1 MFPRWI
7 GSLCALRCP
16 EPRTHRTRSRPVAV
30 ALDTVLNMNTGGLGT
45 TITFVLA
52 ALLWFFYLVPSLR
65 RKREY
70 EATERNATRLAQTL
84 RVLSQTVETPH
95 EVVADLT
102 SREVRARQR
111 ELQRIERERELRVRS
126 EVRGYNVG
134 IAQRRRRTKLS
145 ATIVGLTSIVTGTV
159 LAVQGLWVGVV
170 VAAVF
175 TGLALAALVAL
186 NRTAHVVRASAPES
200 NWEQF
205 AEETGRWTPNR
216 MPPVRTPAERQPAGA
231 GLIVTAQVEA
241 DVAAKAAAEAI
252 ARQAAAA
259 ALAAAAA
266 QPNPAAVDDRFAA
279 MPPIGERE
287 LQADTV
293 LDISAALRARRSS

>member
-1 MFPRWI
+1 
-7 GSLCALRCP
+7 
-16 EPRTHRTRSRPVAV
+16 
-30 ALDTVLNMNTGGLGT
+30 MNTGGLGT

-52 ALLWFFYLVPSLR
+52 AVLWFFYLVPSLR

-102 SREVRARQR
+102 SRDVRARQR
-111 ELQRIERERELRVRS
+111 ELQRVERERELRVRS

-134 IAQRRRRTKLS
+134 IAQRRRRTKLT
-145 ATIVGLTSIVTGTV
+145 ATMLGLVSIVTGTV
-159 LAVQGLWVGVV
+159 LAAVGVWAGVV
-170 VAAVF
+170 VAAIV
-175 TGLALAALVAL
+175 TGLAVTALVVL
-186 NRTAHVVRASAPES
+186 NRTAHVALPSATAS

-205 AEETGRWTPNR
+205 AEETGRWTPHR

-231 GLIVTAQVEA
+231 GLVINARIEA
-241 DVAAKAAAEAI
+241 EVAAKAAAEAV

-259 ALAAAAA
+259 ALAAATA
-266 QPNPAAVDDRFAA
+266 QPNPAAIDDRFAA
-279 MPPIGERE
+279 MPPIGERDV
-287 LQADTV
+287 QADTV